1 MPRLLGI
8 TVCNSDRKGIPVLI
22 NVVALLLS
30 YKSPVS
36 VIMYKCTNI
45 LVGIPVIQSRIMIYN

>member
-8 TVCNSDRKGIPVLI
+8 TVCNSDRKGIPLI
-22 NVVALLLS
+22 NVVGLLLS

-36 VIMYKCTNI
+36 VIMYKCKNS
-45 LVGIPVIQSRIMIYN
+45 LVGIPAIQSRIMIYN

>member
-36 VIMYKCTNI
+36 VIM
-45 LVGIPVIQSRIMIYN
+45 